1 MSIDLFYEIG
11 TEEIP
16 ARFINNALL
25 EIETILKKNLDSL
38 RISYDQIKTYATPRR
53 FAIQIQNIAEKQS
66 DYEELI
72 KGPAKKIALDA
83 SGSPSKALLGFVKSK
98 NGELENVEFIDI
110 NGEEYAHLKLFFQ
123 GKETKLFVKDLLE
136 NIIRNIN
143 FPKPMKWGNKNIK
156 FVRPI
161 RWLISILGNEVVEFN
176 IEGIQSSNIT
186 KGHRFLGKSEI
197 EVKNFADYEQKLKDN
212 FVILDHRKRKEIIK
226 QQVKEVAQNLKGEA
240 IIVEEILDEVN
251 FIVEY
256 PTAFYGSFDD
266 EYLKLPKEVVI
277 TPMQNHQRYFP
288 VVDSTGALMNYFITI
303 RNGDSFK
310 IDNVRKGNQKVLDA
324 RLKDALFFFKEDT
337 KKPLEDYVP
346 NLETIVFHQK
356 LGTMREKVERIRRSS
371 LEIAKKLGF
380 RTDYIDRTAL
390 LAKADLTTQ
399 MVFEFGELQGIMGKH
414 YALLSNECNEV
425 AQGIFEHYLPR
436 NAEDSVASGSE
447 GICISLAD
455 KMDTI
460 AGFFSIGIQPT
471 GSQDPYALRRQAI
484 GIFST
489 MIDRELSLGV
499 EDLIRISCAQYNNEI
514 SEEIINNITKFMMLR
529 LNYILLD
536 IGLRYDIVNSVA
548 NHQNLPPYLI
558 LKIAKSIEKWLQEDK
573 ADVLTTFLRGNNL
586 VKSIPGGKVDTD
598 FFEHE
603 SENALYDSI
612 IQVEDKVEKLVA
624 NGQYFDALCATE
636 SIVPKINELFDNVMI
651 MHENL
656 AIRENRLSLVK
667 HALKSIMKILDIEQ
681 ISFK

>member
-499 EDLIRISCAQYNNEI
+499 EDLIRISCEQYNNEI
-514 SEEIINNITKFMMLR
+514 SEEIINNITTFMMLR

>member
-1 MSIDLFYEIG
+1 MAKDLFYEIG

-16 ARFINNALL
+16 ARFINNALS
-25 EIETILKKNLDSL
+25 EIETILKKDLDSL

-66 DYEELI
+66 DYEELV
-72 KGPAKKIALDA
+72 KGPAKKIALDS

-98 NGELENVEFIDI
+98 NGEIENVEFIDI
-110 NGEEYAHLKLFFQ
+110 NGEEYAHLRLFSQ
-123 GKETKLFVKDLLE
+123 GKETKVFVKDILE
-136 NIIRNIN
+136 NVIRNIN

-161 RWLISILGNEVVEFN
+161 RWLISILGDEVVEFN
-176 IEGIQSSNIT
+176 IEGIPSSNIT

-197 EVKNFADYEQKLKDN
+197 KVKNFTDYEQKLKDN
-212 FVILDHRKRKEIIK
+212 YVILDHNKRREIIK
-226 QQVKEVAQNLKGEA
+226 QQVQEVAYGLKGEA
-240 IIVEEILDEVN
+240 IVVEEILDEVN

-256 PTAFYGSFDD
+256 PTAFYGSFDE

-288 VVDSTGALMNYFITI
+288 VIDSTGELMNYFITI

-324 RLKDALFFFKEDT
+324 RLKDALFFFQEDT
-337 KKPLEDYVP
+337 KKPLEEYVE

-356 LGTMREKVERIRRSS
+356 LGTMREKVERIRKSS
-371 LEIAKKLGF
+371 LKIAADLGF
-380 RTDYIDRTAL
+380 NTDHIDRSAL

-399 MVFEFGELQGIMGKH
+399 MVFEFGELQGIMGRH

-425 AQGIFEHYLPR
+425 AQGIYEHYLPR
-436 NAEDSVASGSE
+436 NAEDSVASGTE

-471 GSQDPYALRRQAI
+471 GSQDPYALRRQSI
-484 GIFST
+484 GILST
-489 MIDRELSLGV
+489 MIENELSLGV
-499 EDLIRISCAQYNNEI
+499 EDLVRISCAQYKSEI
-514 SEEIINNITKFMMLR
+514 SEEIITNITTFMMLR

-536 IGLRYDIVNSVA
+536 RGIRYDIVNSVA
-548 NHQNLPPYLI
+548 NHRNLPPYII
-558 LKIAKSIEKWLQEDK
+558 LKIAKSIEKWLQIDK
-573 ADVLTTFLRGNNL
+573 SDVLTTFLRGNNL
-586 VKSIPGGKVDTD
+586 VKSLPAGKVDTSV
-598 FFEHE
+598 FEHQ
-603 SENALYDSI
+603 SENALYNSI
-612 IQVEDKVEKLVA
+612 IQVEDKVEALISSCE
-624 NGQYFDALCATE
+624 YYEALCATE
-636 SIVPKINELFDNVMI
+636 SIVPQINELFDNVMI

-656 AIRENRLSLVK
+656 KVRENRLSLVK
-667 HALKSIMKILDIEQ
+667 YALNSIMKILDIEQ